1 MEGIYLYLL
10 YLLLYPDWL
19 FPVYDLDWSGTVN
32 LCLKNRRKPGKMVV
46 VTKITNPARTKAPTF
61 TLASA
66 TGFEPSHHRY
76 YESPLPYRTNSTKT
90 DRKPESKESRF
101 GIITSSYGNSG
112 PSGSGGGY
120 GGSVAPVKVDLG
132 GVALGAL
139 IGFGAQ
145 QNIDSSACVQRIICS
160 YVQDAEKNKKSGE
173 MGSIDELVLT
183 LTNNTLLSYVL
194 DGTAVKQA
202 VDLGRSGDA
211 DKCSSLLPKCAI
223 TRENILQIISNIL
236 PS

>member
-1 MEGIYLYLL
+1 MILRQQGLEG
-10 YLLLYPDWL
+10 DM
-19 FPVYDLDWSGTVN
+19 SS
-32 LCLKNRRKPGKMVV
+32 
-46 VTKITNPARTKAPTF
+46 VTNVLARID
-61 TLASA
+61 
-66 TGFEPSHHRY
+66 
-76 YESPLPYRTNSTKT
+76 NSL
-90 DRKPESKESRF
+90 E
-101 GIITSSYGNSG
+101 
-112 PSGSGGGY
+112 
-120 GGSVAPVKVDLG
+120 
-132 GVALGAL
+132 
-139 IGFGAQ
+139 Q
-145 QNIDSSACVQRIICS
+145 QNIDSSTCMQRVICS

-202 VDLGRSGDA
+202 VDLGRSGDP

>member
-1 MEGIYLYLL
+1 M
-10 YLLLYPDWL
+10 
-19 FPVYDLDWSGTVN
+19 
-32 LCLKNRRKPGKMVV
+32 
-46 VTKITNPARTKAPTF
+46 KITNPARTKAPTLM
-61 TLASA
+61 LASA
-66 TGFEPSHHRY
+66 PGFEPSHHRY
-76 YESPLPYRTNSTKT
+76 YESPLPYRSNGTKT
-90 DRKPESKESRF
+90 DHRKPESKESRF
-101 GIITSSYGNSG
+101 GIISSSYGNSG
-112 PSGSGGGY
+112 PSGSGGGGY
-120 GGSVAPVKVDLG
+120 GSSVAPVKIDLG

-139 IGFGAQ
+139 IGFGAVLIIPKIAHILSGGIGGYRSLEGDMSSVTNVLARIDNSLEQ
-145 QNIDSSACVQRIICS
+145 QNIDSSACMQRIICS

-202 VDLGRSGDA
+202 VDLGRSADA

-223 TRENILQIISNIL
+223 TRENILQVISNIL